1 MYASFLRR
9 SLRRRLLPSCPCRH
23 HRSRTWADRVRD
35 ASPHIAATQETR
47 CAALVRVPEINEAYV
62 KRAMDAAP
70 KEFVS
75 RPRKP
80 PAVVFPSARH
90 RGYHRPVALEHA
102 MTMRRKVFAW
112 IVVTCTVGLVA
123 GIRTPATA
131 GQYWSSDPGSHGGHW
146 RETHRAI
153 YRLENLIAL
162 LEADPA
168 TDDGFKAPIIIR
180 ARADI
185 RRSRATLDR
194 SRWRWTTPCCYSRRP
209 IYIR

>member
-1 MYASFLRR
+1 MQG
-9 SLRRRLLPSCPCRH
+9 
-23 HRSRTWADRVRD
+23 TG
-35 ASPHIAATQETR
+35 

-62 KRAMDAAP
+62 KRAMDAGA
-70 KEFVS
+70 EGIC
-75 RPRKP
+75 
-80 PAVVFPSARH
+80 FPSAQTSGCRLSFCTPL
-90 RGYHRPVALEHA
+90 RVSSARRTGAWP
-102 MTMRRKVFAW
+102 TMRRKVFAW
-112 IVVTCTVGLVA
+112 IVVACTVGLVA
-123 GIRTPATA
+123 GIGTPATA

-168 TDDGFKAPIIIR
+168 TDDGFKAPIITR

-185 RRSRATLDR
+185 RRLRATLDR